1 MSSSSG
7 AAELADMAEYS
18 EHVMGDML
26 YQDTDINRN
35 EADDK
40 KAVKPHAQVHL
51 LSATENCKVC
61 VQLDFEYQ
69 VS

>member
-7 AAELADMAEYS
+7 AAELTDMAEYS
-18 EHVMGDML
+18 DHAMGDIMYL
-26 YQDTDINRN
+26 ETDINRN
-35 EADDK
+35 EEDK

-61 VQLDFEYQ
+61 
-69 VS
+69 